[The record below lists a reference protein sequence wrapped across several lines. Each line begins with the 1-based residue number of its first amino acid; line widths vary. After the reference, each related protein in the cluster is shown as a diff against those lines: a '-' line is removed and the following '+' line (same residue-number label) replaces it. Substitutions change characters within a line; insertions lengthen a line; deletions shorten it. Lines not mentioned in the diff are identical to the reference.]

1 MDEEGTKGS
10 ITDLVVSNKKQIEII
25 DPETTKTEQLQLEL
39 EEVKVGLQNIA
50 AVGEKALGE
59 LSELARS
66 SQHPKAYEALSNT
79 IRALNETHKELNNV
93 LANKKILIDSEKT
106 GNQSAAETN
115 VTNNTLIMSSSE
127 LLKLIKQ
134 KASEEDGE

>member
-50 AVGEKALGE
+50 AVGEKALSE